1 MRSKWSG
8 VLDTVTFLP
17 HALPGVVIGVTL
29 IIFCMTP
36 PFNELHLYG
45 TLAIVVIGMTISYLS
60 FGSRTMTGA
69 MSQIHLEMEEAAMTA
84 GATWRVVMQRIV
96 LPLLMPAFISG
107 WIWVA
112 THAFRNFSVPVLLAS
127 RENKVLS
134 VILWHTWDDGDV
146 GQATALGVGLM
157 AVLIV
162 LTAGGRWLVVK
173 VSRQQES

>member
-1 MRSKWSG
+1 
-8 VLDTVTFLP
+8 LDTVTFLP